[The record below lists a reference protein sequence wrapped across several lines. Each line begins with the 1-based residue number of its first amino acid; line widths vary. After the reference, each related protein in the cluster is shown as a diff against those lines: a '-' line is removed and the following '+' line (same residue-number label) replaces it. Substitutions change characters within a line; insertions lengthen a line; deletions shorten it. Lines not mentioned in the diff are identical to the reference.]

1 MAKKPKLIRQ
11 ETVDENNLDVI
22 LVDCSH
28 LTNGKK
34 EVSSKHVIYEGI
46 EYWQARHSSSGIY
59 YTANARDPK
68 VLTFSDPGFP
78 DGKNRGNL
86 VWSDGK
92 GGNPAG
98 RAEGS
103 LNKMTVKSACDNL
116 GVHPAEFLAAIMK
129 GDHNTLR
136 NYGVRD
142 TKGITLSQK
151 LMCATKL
158 LDKTQGNVKGG
169 DVDAEGNL
177 LGSLGLSQLPKDEAF
192 KVQVYMPSSKS
203 HLEIETT
210 ESEAVEL
217 NTKGILQFSKD
228 HKSETAGYDTDNEE
242 DTKIWENE

>member
-11 ETVDENNLDVI
+11 EVVDENNLNVI

-46 EYWQARHSSSGIY
+46 EYWQARHSTSGIY
-59 YTANARDPK
+59 YTANPKDPK
-68 VLTFSDPGFP
+68 VLTFSDSGYPEGR
-78 DGKNRGNL
+78 NRGNL

-103 LNKMTVKSACDNL
+103 LNKVTVKSACDNL

-136 NYGVRD
+136 QYGVRD

-151 LMCATKL
+151 LLCATKL
-158 LDKTQGNVKGG
+158 LDKTQGNVKGV

-177 LGSLGLSQLPKDEAF
+177 LGSLGQAQVTDERKAVQAYIPSMPQVISATPEEAKEYLEKGVDEYMNEHKGDNLP
-192 KVQVYMPSSKS
+192 
-203 HLEIETT
+203 
-210 ESEAVEL
+210 
-217 NTKGILQFSKD
+217 
-228 HKSETAGYDTDNEE
+228 YDKDNEE
-242 DTKIWENE
+242 EVLVWQTD